1 MSMYSEVEYEFN
13 KLADKPVDVLSIL
26 MKYLIHWKWFL
37 VSIFICIFLA
47 VVYVYFTLPKYMI
60 QTSILFNDDQKG
72 GASEVT
78 TFREMGI
85 VSRRNNADNEV
96 DRKSTRLNSSHVRI
110 SYAVFCLKKKKK
122 KNTSIK
128 NKE

>member
-1 MSMYSEVEYEFN
+1 MNMYSEVELEFN
-13 KLADKPVDVLSIL
+13 KLADKPIDILGIL

-37 VSIFICIFLA
+37 LSLFICIFLA
-47 VVYVYFTLPKYMI
+47 VAFIYYSLPKY
-60 QTSILFNDDQKG
+60 QLETAILFNDDQKG

-96 DRKSTRLNSSHVRI
+96 EI
-110 SYAVFCLKKKKK
+110 LKK
-122 KNTSIK
+122 TLIVESVVR
-128 NKE
+128 ELG